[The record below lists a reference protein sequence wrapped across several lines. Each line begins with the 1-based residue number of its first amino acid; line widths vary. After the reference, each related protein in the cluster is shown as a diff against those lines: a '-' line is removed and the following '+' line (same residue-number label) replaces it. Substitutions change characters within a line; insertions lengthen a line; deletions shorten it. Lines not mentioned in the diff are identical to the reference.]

1 METAYNLQAYLLERL
16 AEYTSPYQMAV
27 QNNWSFGLVYRALD
41 GHESDTLRKEIGLRK
56 WPKRSRLIINTT
68 PATIARFH
76 RARGEMTT
84 GEYLDVLLDAV
95 DGVGELEY

>member
-76 RARGEMTT
+76 AARGDMTT
-84 GEYLDVLLDAV
+84 GQLLEVLMDKAE
-95 DGVGELEY
+95 GIGELP

>member
-84 GEYLDVLLDAV
+84 GAYLEVLLDAV
-95 DGVGELEY
+95 EGVGELP

>member
-76 RARGEMTT
+76 RLQGNMTT
-84 GEYLDVLLDAV
+84 GQLLEVLMDKAEGI
-95 DGVGELEY
+95 GVIE

>member
-68 PATIARFH
+68 PAAIARFH
-76 RARGEMTT
+76 EQCGDMTT
-84 GEYLDVLLDAV
+84 GEYLEVLLDAV
-95 DGVGELEY
+95 EGVGELP